1 MKILFISSWY
11 PSRQNRNDGVFV
23 REHAKS
29 VRAAGDEVVVLHV
42 APAPPEGKGR
52 WELERETDPAL
63 TEGIPTWHLRVRPF
77 GSSLRPSWLFARLA
91 FWATSAYTSWSVVRA
106 VRRIRGTGF
115 RPVVLHS
122 NVFTA
127 GTAAVIAGRL
137 FRLPVVATEHYT
149 GFGRRTLAAGEVKR
163 ARFALGRMACVM
175 PVCAYLRRAIEA
187 YGIRGR
193 FEIVPNAV
201 DTELFFP
208 PAPGTLPGS
217 PVRLLFVG
225 GLEPTGAKGFP
236 TLVDALARLRRRRTD
251 WRLDVIGDGPS
262 RPDSERLIAEAGLS
276 EVVTFHG
283 LRPKTSVAETMRS
296 SDVFVL
302 SSRFENLPCVV
313 IEAMASGLPLVAT
326 RVGGVPE
333 MVGEGDGLLVEP
345 DDAQALAD
353 GIELVLAGL
362 PSCDRAAISERAVA
376 RYSLPV
382 VGAMFH
388 RVYGS
393 VVPRPAA
400 R

>member
-1 MKILFISSWY
+1 MKILFVSAWY
-11 PSRQNRNDGVFV
+11 PSRGNRNDGVFV

-29 VRAAGDEVVVLHV
+29 ARAAGDEVAVLHLDA
-42 APAPPEGKGR
+42 APLEGRAR
-52 WELERETDPAL
+52 WELERETDLAL

-77 GSSLRPSWLFARLA
+77 RSSFRPSWLFARLA
-91 FWATSAYTSWSVVRA
+91 FWTSSLWTTWGVVRA
-106 VRRIRGTGF
+106 VRRIRGAGF
-115 RPVVLHS
+115 NPAVLHS

-127 GTAAVIAGRL
+127 GTAAVVAGRV

-149 GFGRRTLAAGEVKR
+149 GFGRRTLAPGELKR

-175 PVCAYLRRAIEA
+175 PVCEYLRRAIEA
-187 YGIRGR
+187 YGIRAR

-201 DTELFFP
+201 DTEIFFA

-217 PVRLLFVG
+217 PKHLLFVG
-225 GLEPTGAKGFP
+225 GLEPTAAKGFP
-236 TLVDALARLRRRRTD
+236 TLVEALKRLGGRRTD

-262 RPDSERLIAEAGLS
+262 RANCERLVATAGLS

-283 LRPKTSVAETMRS
+283 LQPKSYVAEKMRA

-313 IEAMASGLPLVAT
+313 IEAMTSGLPVVAT
-326 RVGGVPE
+326 SVGGVPE
-333 MVGEGDGLLVEP
+333 MVGEADGVLVET
-345 DDAQALAD
+345 DDASALAD
-353 GIELVLAGL
+353 GIDRVLAGL
-362 PSCDRAAISERAVA
+362 PSYDRAAISARAVA

-388 RVYGS
+388 EIYRS
-393 VVPRPAA
+393 TLARPAA